1 MLVEFIKMH
10 GLGNDFIV
18 LDSPARDGLP
28 LSPAQ
33 LRALADRHRGIG
45 FDQALVLEPPRS
57 SGTLAYYRNF
67 NADGSE
73 VEQCG
78 NGVRCLAE
86 LLRLRGKAHNGKLTL
101 EGPAGRMHAEL
112 GAPGIV
118 AVDMGEPV
126 FSPEAVAF
134 DTAGQAGPQYHIEA
148 AGQTALFA
156 IASMGNPHAVI
167 EVADVAT
174 APVAM
179 LGAALE
185 SHPRFRRRV
194 NVGFRQVLARNRIR
208 LRVFE
213 RGVGETQAC
222 GTGACAAVATG
233 IRDGLL
239 DANVE
244 VDVQLPGGTLTV
256 SWAGPGH
263 SLWLKGKAE
272 VSFTGSFELPSVSG

>member
-1 MLVEFIKMH
+1 MHVEFIKMH

-118 AVDMGEPV
+118 AVDMESRRFLP
-126 FSPEAVAF
+126 SPWPSTRRAST
-134 DTAGQAGPQYHIEA
+134 DRT
-148 AGQTALFA
+148 TAL
-156 IASMGNPHAVI
+156 
-167 EVADVAT
+167 
-174 APVAM
+174 M
-179 LGAALE
+179 LRG
-185 SHPRFRRRV
+185 
-194 NVGFRQVLARNRIR
+194 R
-208 LRVFE
+208 LRCLPLPPWAIPMQSS
-213 RGVGETQAC
+213 RCPMWPPRQSRPWALRWSPIH
-222 GTGACAAVATG
+222 ASRVA
-233 IRDGLL
+233 
-239 DANVE
+239 
-244 VDVQLPGGTLTV
+244 
-256 SWAGPGH
+256 
-263 SLWLKGKAE
+263 
-272 VSFTGSFELPSVSG
+272 